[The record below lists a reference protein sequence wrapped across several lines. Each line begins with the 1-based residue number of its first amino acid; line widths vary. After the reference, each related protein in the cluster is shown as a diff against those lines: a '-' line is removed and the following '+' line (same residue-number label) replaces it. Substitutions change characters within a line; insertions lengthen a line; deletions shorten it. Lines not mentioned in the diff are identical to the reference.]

1 MYHVTCPGAV
11 LTKSNLSSARTTIRL
26 ALSCGSG
33 GNIPGRINSQRGHS
47 QRGHMIEVEIASA
60 YHSLP

>member
-33 GNIPGRINSQRGHS
+33 GNIPGRINSQRGH
-47 QRGHMIEVEIASA
+47 MIEVEIASA